1 MGFKTAKKCI
11 KWGSHT
17 YKNVLNGVRRVL
29 NGVQECIKWGS
40 SFLKIDDKM
49 Y

>member
-17 YKNVLNGVRRVL
+17 YKNVLNGV
-29 NGVQECIKWGS
+29 QECIKWGS
-40 SFLKIDDKM
+40 SILKIDDKT